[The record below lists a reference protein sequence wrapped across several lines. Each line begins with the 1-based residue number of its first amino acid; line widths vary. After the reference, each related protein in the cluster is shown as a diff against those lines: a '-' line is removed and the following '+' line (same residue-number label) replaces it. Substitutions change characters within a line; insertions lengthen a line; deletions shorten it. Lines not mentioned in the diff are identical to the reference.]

1 MSGEEKAMGRIRE
14 LEGEVRGLNEEK
26 RVWAKQRAVLVHN
39 LGTLL
44 KTARVEVGRKDT
56 EIAKLRK
63 MIK

>member
-1 MSGEEKAMGRIRE
+1 MDEETAMSRIRE
-14 LEGEVRGLNEEK
+14 LEEEVKGLSEEG

-44 KTARVEVGRKDT
+44 KTARVEVGRKDA